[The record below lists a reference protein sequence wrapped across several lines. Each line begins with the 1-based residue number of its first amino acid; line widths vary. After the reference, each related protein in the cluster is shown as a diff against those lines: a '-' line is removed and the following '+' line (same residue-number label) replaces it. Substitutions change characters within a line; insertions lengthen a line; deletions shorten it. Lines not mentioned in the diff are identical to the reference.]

1 MGIQFGTDEWVKA
14 VMAALNESP
23 GYAEAAKNWEGDFY
37 FVIDEGPGVPETI
50 YLYMDLWHGK
60 CRDAFKADS
69 ADAKSPVFELS
80 APLKTWR
87 GVLEKK
93 IDPIQGLVTRR
104 LKLKGPMMKVM
115 KAPKAA
121 IELVEACSRLDTE
134 WPEA

>member
-1 MGIQFGTDEWVKA
+1 MGIQFGTDEWIKA
-14 VMAALNESP
+14 AMAALNASP
-23 GYAEAAKNWEGDFY
+23 GYAEAAKTWEGDFY
-37 FVIDEGPGVPETI
+37 FIVEDGAETS
-50 YLYMDLWHGK
+50 YLYMDLWHGQ
-60 CRDAFKADS
+60 CRDAFKVADKS
-69 ADAKSPVFELS
+69 QKSPVFELS
-80 APLKTWR
+80 APVKIWR

-121 IELVEACSRLDTE
+121 IELVEACSTIDTE